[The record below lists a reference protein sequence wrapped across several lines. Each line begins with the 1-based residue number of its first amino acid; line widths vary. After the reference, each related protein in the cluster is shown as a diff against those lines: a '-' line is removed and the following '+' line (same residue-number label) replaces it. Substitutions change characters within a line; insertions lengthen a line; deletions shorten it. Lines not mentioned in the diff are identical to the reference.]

1 MLDLRGIG
9 IKTPS
14 ITTTE
19 LYTHLNTLIEANIP
33 VFIHGSPGIGK
44 PYIVAD
50 VAKKHRLSFRCGHP

>member
-1 MLDLRGIG
+1 M
-9 IKTPS
+9 KTPS